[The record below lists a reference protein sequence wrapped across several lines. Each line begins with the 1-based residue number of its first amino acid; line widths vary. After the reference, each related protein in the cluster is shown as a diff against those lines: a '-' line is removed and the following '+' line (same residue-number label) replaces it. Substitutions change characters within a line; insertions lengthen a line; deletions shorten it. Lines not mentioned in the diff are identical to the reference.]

1 MSLPWVGLMGSRVVL
16 GCVCIAVGGLCL
28 WEGFYNVWMRGFA
41 MGEQGGFQWV
51 RVVGFIVGF
60 NE

>member
-1 MSLPWVGLMGSRVVL
+1 MGSRVVL